1 MPFKRTIITIGDKSV
16 AVDQEF
22 TNEECEEMD
31 SDMIANHA
39 LTTAYFGGLI
49 AVETEDITALE
60 FAAGGSKLH

>member
-1 MPFKRTIITIGDKSV
+1 MPFKRTIITIGNQSV

-22 TNEECEEMD
+22 TDDECQEMD
-31 SDMIANHA
+31 PDMVANYA

-60 FAAGGSKLH
+60 FAAGGSQLH